1 MKPEMRTVMTYVTP
15 QMASAWLAK
24 NNEGNRSVRQA
35 DVNLLASEILSG
47 GYEPTH
53 QGIGFY
59 DDGTLADG
67 QHRLHAIVKSD
78 TAIWINVS
86 TGLKRKANYGIDVGT
101 RRTPRDCL
109 HFLAIKSDQ
118 KRVAICTAMIYQFD
132 TEMAG
137 RIGWSPSKIPSER
150 YAGFYQ
156 RFSSAIEF
164 VMSFSS
170 AARVPAPA
178 AAAVATAWFTEDR
191 ERLGEFMLVLD
202 TGEMFSDRDRAC
214 LRIRDYL
221 REKRYGQGTTA
232 RNELF
237 LRCCSAL
244 RYFIDGRSLS
254 KLYATP
260 DHAFK
265 FASIVGEVA

>member
-1 MKPEMRTVMTYVTP
+1 MKPEIKTVMTFVTP

-24 NNEGNRSVRQA
+24 NNEGNRSVRQG
-35 DVNLLASEILSG
+35 DVNLLASEISSG

-67 QHRLHAIVKSD
+67 QHRLHAIVK
-78 TAIWINVS
+78 AGVGIWINVT
-86 TGLKRKANYGIDVGT
+86 TGLRRVANHKIDRGIG
-101 RRTPRDCL
+101 RTAKDSL
-109 HFLAIKSDQ
+109 HFLGIKSDQ
-118 KRVAICTAMIYQFD
+118 KRVAICTAMIYQFE
-132 TEMAG
+132 TEVAG
-137 RIGWSPSKIPSER
+137 RLGWHPSKIPSER
-150 YAGFYQ
+150 YADLYS
-156 RFSSAIEF
+156 RFSPAIEF

-221 REKRYGQGTTA
+221 RDKKYGQGTTA

-244 RYFIDGRSLS
+244 RYFLEGKNLS

-265 FASIVGEVA
+265 FAEVA